1 MAAKPVF
8 IVLTEFVK
16 QGIRSVRLDALT
28 QLCESGQASVDAQVK
43 HLLNR
48 GEALTAGGRIYLATE
63 AESDEEFL
71 PEFMPAERQCR
82 KCSRVLPSAEFAK
95 KTQTSRN
102 VCRECRAE
110 ARRETHDRN
119 ATYSCRLCDRDFMQG
134 EGPFVSCCGPCRKTY
149 PQHAQK
155 LRPIKKGSRNVQLER
170 LADPDEGK
178 PFCVHCGRG
187 HMPGNA
193 DGGGSGAVG

>member
-1 MAAKPVF
+1 VAAKPVF

-16 QGIRSVRLDALT
+16 QGIPSVRLDALA
-28 QLCESGQASVDAQVK
+28 QLCESGQPSVDAQVK
-43 HLLNR
+43 HMLKR
-48 GEALTAGGRIYLATE
+48 GEALTCRGRIYLATE
-63 AESDEEFL
+63 AEPEEEL
-71 PEFMPAERQCR
+71 TSAFMPAPRQCR
-82 KCSRVLPSAEFAK
+82 RCSKVLPASDFDDE
-95 KTQTSRN
+95 TQTRGKT
-102 VCRECRAE
+102 CRDCRAAAKRE
-110 ARRETHDRN
+110 ARDRK

-187 HMPGNA
+187 DMLGNA
-193 DGGGSGAVG
+193 DGSGL

>member
-1 MAAKPVF
+1 VAAKPVF

-48 GEALTAGGRIYLATE
+48 GEALTAVGRIYLATE
-63 AESDEEFL
+63 AEPDEEFL

-110 ARRETHDRN
+110 AKREARERN
-119 ATYSCRLCDRDFMQG
+119 ATYSCRLCDRDFTQG
-134 EGPFVSCCGPCRKTY
+134 LGPLVSCCGPCRKTY
-149 PQHAQK
+149 AQHAQK
-155 LRPIKKGSRNVQLER
+155 LRPIRKGARNVRLER
-170 LADPDEGK
+170 LAELDEGK

-187 HMPGNA
+187 HMSGNA
-193 DGGGSGAVG
+193 DRGGSGAVG